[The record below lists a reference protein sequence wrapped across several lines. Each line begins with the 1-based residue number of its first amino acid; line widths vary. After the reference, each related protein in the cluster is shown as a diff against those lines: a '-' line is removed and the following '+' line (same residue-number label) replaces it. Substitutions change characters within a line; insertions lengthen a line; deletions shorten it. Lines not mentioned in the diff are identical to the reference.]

1 MSMANDAER
10 PQLATGLSMRAR
22 MRSFVYAGRGL
33 RSLVRTEHN
42 AWLHLAA
49 TGLVIAAGFALMISV
64 DDWRWITLAIALVW
78 IAEAFNTAIEELCD
92 RVTDAF
98 DPAIGRV
105 KDLAA
110 GAVLLASI
118 GAAIIGILTLGPAAM
133 NILF

>member
-1 MSMANDAER
+1 
-10 PQLATGLSMRAR
+10 

-64 DDWRWITLAIALVW
+64 DDWRWLTLAIALVW

-92 RVTDAF
+92 RITDAF

-118 GAAIIGILTLGPAAM
+118 GAAIIGILTLGPAAV

>member
-1 MSMANDAER
+1 MSMANDPDR
-10 PQLATGLSMRAR
+10 PQPATGPSVRAR
-22 MRSFVYAGRGL
+22 MRSFVYAARGL

-49 TGLVIAAGFALMISV
+49 TGLVIAAGFVLKISM

-92 RVTDAF
+92 RITDVF

-118 GAAIIGILTLGPAAM
+118 GAAIIGILTLGPAAV

>member
-1 MSMANDAER
+1 MASDPDR
-10 PQLATGLSMRAR
+10 PRPATRLSPRDR
-22 MRSFVYAGRGL
+22 MKSFVYAGRGL
-33 RSLVRTEHN
+33 HSLVRTEHN

-49 TGLVIAAGFALMISV
+49 TVAVVTAGFALKISLG
-64 DDWRWITLAIALVW
+64 DWRWITLAIAMVW

-92 RVTDAF
+92 RITDAF

-118 GAAIIGILTLGPAAM
+118 GAAIIGALTLGPAAV
-133 NILF
+133 NILL

>member
-1 MSMANDAER
+1 MSMANGPEP
-10 PQLATGLSMRAR
+10 PQPATGLSVRAR
-22 MRSFVYAGRGL
+22 MRSFVYAARGL

-49 TGLVIAAGFALMISV
+49 TGLVIAAGFALKISM

-92 RVTDAF
+92 RITDVF

-118 GAAIIGILTLGPAAM
+118 GAAIIGILTLGPAAV

>member
-1 MSMANDAER
+1 MASDPDR
-10 PQLATGLSMRAR
+10 PQSATRLSAHAR
-22 MRSFVYAGRGL
+22 MKSFVHAGRGL

-49 TGLVIAAGFALMISV
+49 TVAVISAGLTLKISL
-64 DDWRWITLAIALVW
+64 DDWRWITLAIAMVW
-78 IAEAFNTAIEELCD
+78 IAEAFNTAIEALCD
-92 RVTDAF
+92 RITDAF

-118 GAAIIGILTLGPAAM
+118 GAAIIGVLTLGPAAVG
-133 NILF
+133 ILL